1 MIEVSSEED
10 ESETE
15 TDYFYQPDSRGL
27 CLPPGYVLPPGRRA
41 NDNRSA
47 SHSHLAPVTPLG
59 GPNSSSASGG
69 TGASAGSGN
78 KPRNS
83 TVSQT
88 GLSAVSPAKS
98 TPGKDSADGSH
109 SRKNSSTALKLG
121 RSPSPTPSL
130 ESKEE
135 KPPMSPADEEQD
147 RQDRYQLYVL
157 VLRGIAY
164 PFNAKQPTDMA
175 RRQLK
180 MSLSQLDH
188 YRKRFLMF
196 LKNEMPQIQSDEA
209 FFNAVNHYNDT
220 FLKSSR
226 IEKLVKCGGIS
237 AHDFREVFKKMIEKR
252 VASLPDIEGLSKETV
267 LNSWLTKYDVITR
280 GEEGSKM
287 ATRLTAP
294 LSETA
299 LGKEELYNMFQG
311 VLGIKRYEHQQLY
324 SLMQLD
330 SADEQSSVIRK
341 ELNAR
346 KQYAEGLAKT
356 KKLPKFLHK
365 GMDQMFM
372 EEISSQIQMLMH
384 NLDCLPV
391 SASRGQDRTAT
402 GRPSGFSTVLRTKKT
417 PNALLDGTG
426 DQDVRLCK
434 SDIALSF
441 YVEVTVVEVQNLKN
455 VNGGKIVF
463 CTMEIEGDKRLQTDH
478 AEANKPQWDTL
489 GEFTTSQPL
498 PVLKVRLF
506 TEATQF
512 YQLDDKELGRVVL
525 TINPNFNSNK
535 MSQWFDM
542 EDLVGGGGKAK
553 KGKGE
558 GQQDDDSQEP
568 LKVKLKI
575 LMDRPQNIK
584 NCGYLY
590 SQGKDQLWA
599 KLKKRFMVLIQ
610 VSQYTFAL
618 CYYRKKKSEP
628 SDILQLDGFTV
639 DYSEPKEGQSPK
651 LFYFNAVKEGQS
663 VDFAAENENERTGW
677 ITALVR
683 ATGQSY
689 RPEPPTRVK
698 SQQIKS
704 TDSAKFTQF
713 INASVETIDHHNMFK
728 KLQTLTLNYRLSDS
742 YSSLGWLSPAQVFL
756 LDEYC
761 ARYGVR
767 GCHRHLCYLQD
778 IMDKARVGYLVD
790 PTLIHY
796 SFAFCASHIH
806 GNRPDAIGTVTV
818 DEKERFENLKESLR
832 EYLEKQVTNFRYC
845 FPFGRPEGALKATV
859 SLLERVLRETH
870 TEVLMKDVVTPAPPE
885 EVCKVVKKCLEGAAL
900 VNYTKISD
908 YAEVEDPLNTDEPT
922 PRQRL
927 ERVIRLAELCCEVL
941 TQNDEYH
948 AEAFCWFEGAMA
960 EHSEMFWSMFLVDM
974 NAALEVQ
981 PPDSWDSF
989 ELFQVLNNWLQTS
1002 NMLRNGKFHT
1012 QMCDLFAPQ
1021 LIRYV
1026 DLMETSI
1033 AQSTQKDFDKEKWI
1047 TPDERRNQHK
1057 GGGGGADPMGGVEP
1071 RGSIASDNLI
1081 HKLCALQDFMQ
1092 DINWPDL
1099 EFRDHL
1105 DQRLKLLA
1113 ADMIDQAVK
1122 KTKTHFDNHI
1132 AKGGTGTG
1140 YLIPNSICVMINCL
1154 LDCDQKA
1161 DKLTRGRQDS
1171 NQYHA
1176 QVPELIRTTLSDCK
1190 TSIAEKLDAVL
1201 ESTLSSLA
1209 RYDETNVLSSVFTF
1223 TTNIKSKFSLP
1234 AFSKP
1239 QAKPGQD
1246 PQSQRQQPTAGQD
1259 LAQPYMTF
1267 VRKNQQKLHELLIDE
1282 EYVLEVFILWYKKL
1296 VKMMS
1301 TWLCERASQQLHIFQ
1316 LITLSTI
1323 LKKTYKSFLL
1333 EGVMPND
1340 LETADYEA
1348 AKKRLTCEET
1358 TALMSEN
1365 ASFITERMND
1375 SDGGNE
1381 EYDEEDDDY

>member
-41 NDNRSA
+41 ADNRSA
-47 SHSHLAPVTPLG
+47 SHTHLAPVSPL
-59 GPNSSSASGG
+59 SQ
-69 TGASAGSGN
+69 

-83 TVSQT
+83 TVNNS
-88 GLSAVSPAKS
+88 GLSASAAISPSKS
-98 TPGKDSADGSH
+98 GPSKDSTDGMH
-109 SRKNSSTALKLG
+109 SRKNSSTALKMG

-130 ESKEE
+130 EAAEE
-135 KPPMSPADEEQD
+135 KIPMSPADEEQN
-147 RQDRYQLYVL
+147 RHDRYQLYVV
-157 VLRGIAY
+157 VLRAIAY

-180 MSLSQLDH
+180 MSVSQLDH
-188 YRKRFLMF
+188 NRKRFLMF

-372 EEISSQIQMLMH
+372 EEINSQIQMLMH

-391 SASRGQDRTAT
+391 SSARGAMSSSAT

-426 DQDVRLCK
+426 EQDVRLCK

-463 CTMEIEGDKRLQTDH
+463 CTMELEGDKRLQTDH

-535 MSQWFDM
+535 TQQWFDM
-542 EDLVGGGGKAK
+542 EEPGGGGGKK
-553 KGKGE
+553 KKE
-558 GQQDDDSQEP
+558 EQDTVEQ

-584 NCGYLY
+584 NCGYLW

-663 VDFAAENENERTGW
+663 ADFAAENENERTGW

-704 TDSAKFTQF
+704 SDSAKFTQF
-713 INASVETIDHHNMFK
+713 INASVETIDHHVMFR
-728 KLQTLTLNYRLSDS
+728 KLQSLTLNYRLSDT
-742 YSSLGWLSPAQVFL
+742 YCSLGWLSPAQVFL

-778 IMDKARVGYLVD
+778 LMDKARVGYLID

-845 FPFGRPEGALKATV
+845 FPFGRPEGSLKATV
-859 SLLERVLRETH
+859 SLLERVIREAH

-885 EVCKVVKKCLEGAAL
+885 EVCKVVKKCLEGSAL

-1057 GGGGGADPMGGVEP
+1057 GETLGVEP
-1071 RGSIASDNLI
+1071 RGAIASDNLI
-1081 HKLCALQDFMQ
+1081 HKLCALQDFMH

-1113 ADMIDQAVK
+1113 ADMVEQAVR

-1154 LDCDQKA
+1154 LDCDDKA

-1176 QVPELIRTTLSDCK
+1176 QVPELIRTTLGECK
-1190 TSIAEKLDAVL
+1190 VAVAEKLDLIL

-1209 RYDETNVLSSVFTF
+1209 RYDESNVLSSVFTF

-1246 PQSQRQQPTAGQD
+1246 QSQKQQPTAGQD

-1282 EYVLEVFILWYKKL
+1282 DYVLEIFILWYKKL
-1296 VKMMS
+1296 MKMVS
-1301 TWLCERASQQLHIFQ
+1301 SWLCERASQQLHIFQ

-1333 EGVMPND
+1333 EGVMESE
-1340 LETADYEA
+1340 LESGDYEA

-1375 SDGGNE
+1375 SDGGGGADD
-1381 EYDEEDDDY
+1381 YDEDDDDY